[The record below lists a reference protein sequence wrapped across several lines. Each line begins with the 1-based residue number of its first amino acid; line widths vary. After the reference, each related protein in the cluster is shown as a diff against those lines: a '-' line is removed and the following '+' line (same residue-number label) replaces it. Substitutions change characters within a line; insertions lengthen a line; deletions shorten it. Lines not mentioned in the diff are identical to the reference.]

1 MDMQPYFTFLTDLA
15 QTLDGLSALEQK
27 KIQAIQ
33 NNDQALLDQYM
44 KQEQAATMDLR
55 GRERK
60 RTQLLQQL
68 GLESGSLR
76 QLPDL
81 CPSQYKSQA
90 SEIVQQVLRSYQV
103 FSSAQQAARTLME
116 SRLRNIQKE
125 LEHREETRQVSPSA
139 SSKPQS
145 DFRV

>member
-1 MDMQPYFTFLTDLA
+1 MDMQLYFDFLTELCR
-15 QTLDGLSALEQK
+15 TLDGLTALEQK

-33 NNDQALLDQYM
+33 EGNLELLDQYM

-60 RTQLLQQL
+60 RTQMLQQL
-68 GLESGSLR
+68 GLASTSLR

-81 CPSQYKSQA
+81 CPPQHKKQA
-90 SEIVQQVLRSYQV
+90 SQIVQQVLRSYEV
-103 FSSAQQAARTLME
+103 LSSAQGAARTLME

-125 LEHREETRQVSPSA
+125 LEHREETHQVSPSA